1 MCWHAPNNTM
11 KYKEQKLIELKEET
25 NIFTIMVEDFN
36 IVLSDSDR
44 LKKENG
50 EYKDL
55 SNK

>member
-1 MCWHAPNNTM
+1 M

-25 NIFTIMVEDFN
+25 NIFTIMVEDFD

-44 LKKENG
+44 LKKENSK
-50 EYKDL
+50 YKDL